1 MFPTALTVGPL
12 QAWLPTETIQIQD
25 APNGAWRSVDKVFV
39 DRKVPG
45 DMVGTNQGD
54 RPRVEL
60 EIPNDPVAGVAAGFD
75 KVQVTFCVAR
85 RIGGTA
91 DPTVAANLMRC
102 TEILE
107 QDEGM
112 IRLELR

>member
-1 MFPTALTVGPL
+1 
-12 QAWLPTETIQIQD
+12 
-25 APNGAWRSVDKVFV
+25 
-39 DRKVPG
+39 
-45 DMVGTNQGD
+45 
-54 RPRVEL
+54 L

-75 KVQVTFCVAR
+75 KAQVTFCVAR